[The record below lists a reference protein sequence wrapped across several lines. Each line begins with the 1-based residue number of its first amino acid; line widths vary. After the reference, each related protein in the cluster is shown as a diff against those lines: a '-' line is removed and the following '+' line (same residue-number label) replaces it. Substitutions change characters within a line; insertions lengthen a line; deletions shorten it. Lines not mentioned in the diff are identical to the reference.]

1 MRILKYLFLLMVLLF
16 IGVTVYIATLKG
28 DFKVKQTAI
37 IHSPRGVVFDYV
49 NDYKNWETFGSW
61 MTKEHGI
68 TFVYPAKTMGAGAQ
82 FNWDNGSDNG
92 SLKTYFV
99 KENNSIQQKGYFNGT
114 TAEMHWKLNDTV
126 GGTKIT
132 VEARGKMDLLT
143 KISTFFSG
151 GFGSV
156 ANDALEKSLRNL
168 DKTLAYEM
176 KTYSIKVNGIVQRNS
191 GFCLKQTVT
200 CRIKSLPRN
209 IKIMM
214 PKMLH
219 FFKKNNLSM
228 SGKPFILY
236 ERYDRANDIVTFSV
250 CAPTAEQIFITS
262 GSEITSGEIV
272 PFTCL
277 KTTLT
282 GDYSH
287 LKEAW
292 TKAEN
297 YIRDNGYTPN
307 FAGKYAEVYI
317 KTIDDVKQPSKWITE
332 IHIPVFPKA
341 APAQSSAS
349 ISTTAVPVTPTSST
363 EPTMTP

>member
-176 KTYSIKVNGIVQRNS
+176 KTYNIKVNGIVQRNS

-262 GSEITSGEIV
+262 GGEITSGEIV

>member
-99 KENNSIQQKGYFNGT
+99 KENNSILQKGYFNGT

-176 KTYSIKVNGIVQRNS
+176 KTYNIKVNGIVQRNS

>member
-99 KENNSIQQKGYFNGT
+99 KENNSILQKGYFNGT

-126 GGTKIT
+126 GGTTIT

-332 IHIPVFPKA
+332 IHIPVFPKT
-341 APAQSSAS
+341 APAQPSAS
-349 ISTTAVPVTPTSST
+349 VSTIAVPATPTPSA

>member
-1 MRILKYLFLLMVLLF
+1 MRILKFPFLLMVLLF

-99 KENNSIQQKGYFNGT
+99 KENNSILQKGYFNGT

-126 GGTKIT
+126 GGTTIT

-176 KTYSIKVNGIVQRNS
+176 KTYNIKVNGIVQRNS

-332 IHIPVFPKA
+332 IHIPVFPKT
-341 APAQSSAS
+341 APAQPSAS
-349 ISTTAVPVTPTSST
+349 VSTTAVPATPTPSA

>member
-1 MRILKYLFLLMVLLF
+1 MVLLF

-176 KTYSIKVNGIVQRNS
+176 KTYNIKVNGIVQRNS

>member
-1 MRILKYLFLLMVLLF
+1 MRILKYLFLLIVLLF

-92 SLKTYFV
+92 SLKTYFA
-99 KENNSIQQKGYFNGT
+99 KENNSILQKGYFNGT
-114 TAEMHWKLNDTV
+114 AAEVHWKLNDTV
-126 GGTKIT
+126 GGTSIT

-151 GFGSV
+151 GFGSI

-176 KTYSIKVNGIVQRNS
+176 KTYNIKVNGIVQRNS

-341 APAQSSAS
+341 APAQPSAS
-349 ISTTAVPVTPTSST
+349 VSTTAVPATPTPSA

>member
-1 MRILKYLFLLMVLLF
+1 MRILKYLFLLIVLLF

-28 DFKVKQTAI
+28 DFKIKQSAV

-68 TFVYPAKTMGAGAQ
+68 TFTYPAKTMGAGAQ
-82 FNWDNGSDNG
+82 FSWDDGSDSG
-92 SLKTYFV
+92 LMKTYFA
-99 KENNSIQQKGYFNGT
+99 KENDSIKQKGNFNGT
-114 TAEMHWKLNDTV
+114 NGEVYWKLKDTV

-151 GFGSV
+151 GFSSM
-156 ANDALEKSLRNL
+156 ANDALEKSFRNL

-176 KTYSIKVNGIVQRNS
+176 KTYNIKVNGIVQRNS

-200 CRIKSLPRN
+200 CRIKSLPKN

-236 ERYDRANDIVTFSV
+236 DRYDRANDIVTFSV
-250 CAPTAEQIFITS
+250 CAPTREQIFITS

-341 APAQSSAS
+341 APTP
-349 ISTTAVPVTPTSST
+349 TTVPVPTAAEPTTPST
-363 EPTMTP
+363 EPTVAP

>member
-126 GGTKIT
+126 GGTTIT

>member
-99 KENNSIQQKGYFNGT
+99 KENNSILQKGYFNGT

-126 GGTKIT
+126 GGTTIT

-332 IHIPVFPKA
+332 IHIPVFPKT
-341 APAQSSAS
+341 APAQPSAS
-349 ISTTAVPVTPTSST
+349 VSTTAVSATPTPSA

>member
-176 KTYSIKVNGIVQRNS
+176 KTYNIKVNGIVQRNS

>member
-99 KENNSIQQKGYFNGT
+99 KENNSILQKGYFNGT

-126 GGTKIT
+126 GGTTIT

-332 IHIPVFPKA
+332 IHIPVFPKT
-341 APAQSSAS
+341 APAQPSAS
-349 ISTTAVPVTPTSST
+349 VSTTAVPATPTPSA
-363 EPTMTP
+363 EQTMTP

>member
-114 TAEMHWKLNDTV
+114 TAEMHWKLNDTI

-176 KTYSIKVNGIVQRNS
+176 KTYNIKVNGIVQRNS

>member
-1 MRILKYLFLLMVLLF
+1 MRILKYLFLLIGLLF
-16 IGVTVYIATLKG
+16 IGVTVYIATQKG
-28 DFKVKQTAI
+28 DFRVKQSAV
-37 IHSPRGVVFDYV
+37 IHTPRGVVFDYV

-68 TFVYPAKTMGAGAQ
+68 TFTYPAKTMGAGAQ

-92 SLKTYFV
+92 HMKTYFV
-99 KENNSIQQKGYFNGT
+99 KENDSIKQRGSFNGT
-114 TAEMHWKLNDTV
+114 TADIYWTLKDTI
-126 GGTKIT
+126 GGTKVT
-132 VEARGKMDLLT
+132 LEARGKMDLLT

-151 GFGSV
+151 GFSSI
-156 ANDALEKSLRNL
+156 ANDAFEKSLRNL
-168 DKTLAYEM
+168 DKTLTYEM

-219 FFKKNNLSM
+219 FFKKNGLSM

-250 CAPTAEQIFITS
+250 CAPTREEIFITS
-262 GSEITSGEIV
+262 GSEITSGAIV

-307 FAGKYAEVYI
+307 FAGKYSEVYI
-317 KTIDDVKQPSKWITE
+317 KTIDDVKQPSQWITE

-341 APAQSSAS
+341 VPASPTVTN
-349 ISTTAVPVTPTSST
+349 TTVENTAQPAVTTPTTVTP
-363 EPTMTP
+363 